1 MRSVRGCP
9 CQATTYV
16 QLEDIYQPK
25 ELCDLLELDAEVQ
38 SLINDVADVAY
49 VTGKPVVGD

>member
-1 MRSVRGCP
+1 
-9 CQATTYV
+9 V